1 MVLLHGFPDSW
12 ALWKDFL
19 SQKQNLDRDTVYV
32 ALDLPGYGG
41 SDSLAEYNAYNV
53 LEAVTGFV
61 LGMREKYGVD
71 GSGEEGGAVG
81 GAADERGQVVLVSHD
96 WGGAVAGRLASEA
109 PQLADHFVIV
119 SIVLVSGRT
128 LLVTI
133 LMSLGLCSFNNYMFF
148 LFIPKIY
155 TMFIF
160 SFTFLIQCSSQL
172 HALLKYFSRLVLFHM
187 ISTQIANYKHHNL
200 A

>member
-81 GAADERGQVVLVSHD
+81 GAVDERGQVVLVSHD
-96 WGGAVAGRLASEA
+96 WGGVVAGRLASEA

-128 LLVTI
+128 LFVTI
-133 LMSLGLCSFNNYMFF
+133 LISLGLFLSSFDRYM
-148 LFIPKIY
+148 FIPKIY
-155 TMFIF
+155 TLLGF
-160 SFTFLIQCSSQL
+160 SSFFFFFDPML
-172 HALLKYFSRLVLFHM
+172 
-187 ISTQIANYKHHNL
+187 ISTSCTVKILLQTCFI
-200 A
+200 